1 MRLTDDLTKIKGIG
15 EKTAQVFSRAGID
28 TVEDL
33 IHYYPRA
40 YEECAAPVSIASLQ
54 DSGPVVVCG
63 ALAADAKVRRAG
75 KLKIVDAV
83 IRDET
88 GSLKV
93 TWFNMMYLKDVLRAG
108 RRYVMK
114 GKLSVS
120 RFGMVLEQPVIYSL
134 ENYVPLI
141 GKLKPVYSLPA
152 GLTSKGI
159 EKAVKEA
166 FAGLGMLKEFL
177 PSSIRRE
184 YRLAEYNYALRTIH
198 FPPDK
203 TELTFARHR
212 LVFDEF
218 FLFILAVRYLR
229 DVNEVQENGCRI
241 EPSPV
246 VDRFEKSLP
255 FALTGAQK
263 RCYQEILADLTG
275 PKLMNR
281 LIQGDVG
288 SGKTIVALLSLMQMA
303 CAGYQGALMAP
314 TEVLAR
320 QHYENF
326 TRLFAQASV
335 ELRVELLT
343 GSMTAKEKREA
354 YARIANHE
362 ADIVVGTHAIIQD
375 KVHFARLGLVITD
388 EQHRFG
394 VRQREILAQK
404 GQEGSRESGQEN
416 ERENGPGNDQEKDQ
430 AGAKAESLPHVLVMS
445 ATPIP
450 RTLAIILYGDLDISV
465 IDEKPVGRLPIKNC
479 VIGASRRKKA
489 YEFITGQVKEGRQ
502 AYVICP
508 MVEDSSAME
517 GENVQDYAKKLAEE
531 LPPSIVIGTLH
542 GRMKPSEKNHIM
554 EEFAAGRIQVLVSTT
569 VVEVGVDVPN
579 ATVMV
584 VENAERFG
592 LAQLHQLRGRIGRG
606 QHQSYCIFI
615 NGSDASKIKRLEIL
629 TRTNDGFE
637 IASEDLKLRGPGD
650 IFGLRQSGLMDF
662 ALGDIYTDAGI
673 LKEASEAARQ
683 VLEED
688 YGLSREENLEL
699 KKRLDGYLTKKAEML
714 SL

>member
-1 MRLTDDLTKIKGIG
+1 MRLADKLTAIKGIG
-15 EKTAQVFSRAGID
+15 EKTAQSYARAGME

-33 IHYYPRA
+33 IHYYPRT
-40 YEECAAPVSIASLQ
+40 YEECAAPVPIRSLQ
-54 DSGPVVVCG
+54 EGGPVVVCA
-63 ALAADAKVRRAG
+63 ALASDARVRYTG

-88 GSLKV
+88 GSLRV
-93 TWFNMMYLKDVLRAG
+93 TWFNMMYLKDVLRSG
-108 RRYVMK
+108 KRYVFK

-120 RFGMVLEQPVIYSL
+120 RFGMVLEQPVIYAP
-134 ENYVPLI
+134 ETYVPLI
-141 GKLKPVYSLPA
+141 GKLRPIYSLPS
-152 GLTSKGI
+152 GITGKGI

-177 PSSIRRE
+177 PASIRRK
-184 YRLAEYNYALRTIH
+184 YALAEYNYALRTIH

-203 TELTFARHR
+203 TELTFARRR

-241 EPSPV
+241 EPSPL
-246 VDRFEKSLP
+246 VDQFEKSLP

-281 LIQGDVG
+281 LVQGDVG
-288 SGKTIVALLSLMQMA
+288 SGKTIVALLALMQMA
-303 CAGYQGALMAP
+303 YGGYQGALMAP

-326 TRLFAQASV
+326 TRLFAQAQIN
-335 ELRVELLT
+335 LRVELLT

-354 YARIANHE
+354 YGRIAAHE
-362 ADIVVGTHAIIQD
+362 TDIVVGTHAVIQD

-394 VRQREILAQK
+394 VRQRENLAGK
-404 GQEGSRESGQEN
+404 GQEGMEQGRQ
-416 ERENGPGNDQEKDQ
+416 Q
-430 AGAKAESLPHVLVMS
+430 SLPHVLVMS

-489 YEFITGQVKEGRQ
+489 YEFITNQVKEGRQ

-508 MVEDSSAME
+508 MVEDSSSVE

-531 LPPSIVIGTLH
+531 LPPSITIGTLH
-542 GRMKPSEKNHIM
+542 GRMKPSEKNRVM
-554 EEFAAGRIQVLVSTT
+554 EDFAAGRIQVLVSTT

-606 QHQSYCIFI
+606 QYQSYCIFI
-615 NGSDASKIKRLEIL
+615 NGSDASKVKRLEIL
-629 TRTNDGFE
+629 TRTNDGFA

-673 LKEASEAARQ
+673 LKEASEAAGELLAQ
-683 VLEED
+683 D
-688 YGLSREENLEL
+688 YELRSEENREL
-699 KKRLDGYLTKKAEML
+699 KKRLDRYLERKLDTL

>member
-1 MRLTDDLTKIKGIG
+1 MRLTDGLTKIKGIG
-15 EKTAQVFSRAGID
+15 EKTAQAYSRAGID
-28 TVEDL
+28 TVEEL

-40 YEECAAPVSIASLQ
+40 YEECAAPVPIASLKEG
-54 DSGPVVVCG
+54 GPVVVCG
-63 ALAADAKVRRAG
+63 ALAADARVRWTG

-88 GSLKV
+88 GSLRV

-108 RRYVMK
+108 RRYVLK

-120 RFGMVLEQPVIYSL
+120 RFGMVLEQPVIYAP

-141 GKLKPVYSLPA
+141 GKLKPIYSLPA
-152 GLTSKGI
+152 GLTAKGI

-177 PSSIRRE
+177 PSSIRCT
-184 YRLAEYNYALRTIH
+184 YSLAEYNYALRTIH
-198 FPPDK
+198 FPSDR

-241 EPSPV
+241 EPSPL

-263 RCYQEILADLTG
+263 RCYQEILADLAG

-281 LIQGDVG
+281 LVQGDVG

-303 CAGYQGALMAP
+303 YNGYQGALMAP

-326 TRLFAQASV
+326 TRLFAQAGV
-335 ELRVELLT
+335 DLRVELLT

-354 YARIANHE
+354 YRRIADHE

-404 GQEGSRESGQEN
+404 GQEKGGKIDQENSRQNSRENSQEN
-416 ERENGPGNDQEKDQ
+416 SQEPPL
-430 AGAKAESLPHVLVMS
+430 SLPHVLVMS

-489 YEFITGQVKEGRQ
+489 YEFIVGQVKEGRQ

-508 MVEDSSAME
+508 MVEDSSAVE
-517 GENVQDYAKKLAEE
+517 GENVQDYARKLEEE
-531 LPPSIVIGTLH
+531 LPPSIVVGTLH
-542 GRMKPSEKNHIM
+542 GRMKPSEKNRVM
-554 EEFAAGRIQVLVSTT
+554 EEFAAGQIQVLVSTT

-606 QHQSYCIFI
+606 KHQSYCIFI
-615 NGSDASKIKRLEIL
+615 NGSDASKVKRLEIL

-662 ALGDIYTDAGI
+662 ALGDIYTDADI
-673 LKEASEAARQ
+673 LKEASEAAKK
-683 VLEED
+683 VLENDDE
-688 YGLSREENLEL
+688 LSQEENREL
-699 KKRLDGYLTKKAEML
+699 KKRVDRYLTRKAEML